1 MYAISIYATCH
12 EGVERWYVYILDVDS
27 AETATDLALKYAF
40 ERWPSSKGFTQ
51 HKAHVMEMHHV
62 TTQSNQEW

>member
-1 MYAISIYATCH
+1 
-12 EGVERWYVYILDVDS
+12 
-27 AETATDLALKYAF
+27 LKYAF
-40 ERWPSSKGFTQ
+40 ERWPISKGFTQ